1 MSLDIMHIDMDA
13 FFASVEQLDNPD
25 ISGKQVIVGGL
36 GKRGVVST
44 ASYEARKYG
53 VHSAMPMTEARKLC
67 PEGIFI
73 SGRHKRYAELS
84 GDIYQIFKNYTPLVE
99 KVSIDEAFLDLKG
112 CHRLFGNSVEIGK
125 KIKKEIK
132 NKTGL
137 TASAGLAPNK
147 FLAKLASD
155 MDKPDGFFVIEED
168 RIAEILEPLSVNKMW
183 GVGKKATKVLK
194 NKGISTVGQLKKL
207 SLNELSAIFGKM
219 GIQLYYLSRGIDNR
233 SVSQDDEIKSIS
245 HEETY
250 SQDLKDREEIYQKL
264 LSMAERVSRRMRK
277 KGYKGN
283 TIFIKI
289 RYGDFTTL
297 TRRTT
302 LPKAINDTDSI
313 YHTARELLKK
323 DKLLRKPVRLL
334 GIGVSSLKENQGTQ
348 LSLFSDN
355 IGRDKLTRTIDHI
368 KDRFGDRSITRAA
381 NLNNKGRE
389 K

>member
-207 SLNELSAIFGKM
+207 SLNELSAIFDKM

-283 TIFIKI
+283 TIF
-289 RYGDFTTL
+289 
-297 TRRTT
+297 
-302 LPKAINDTDSI
+302 
-313 YHTARELLKK
+313 
-323 DKLLRKPVRLL
+323 
-334 GIGVSSLKENQGTQ
+334 
-348 LSLFSDN
+348 
-355 IGRDKLTRTIDHI
+355 
-368 KDRFGDRSITRAA
+368 
-381 NLNNKGRE
+381 
-389 K
+389 